1 MPMQPYGKLPLPRM
15 TAALISLMK
24 TGRVYDLGTVR
35 SHDMPLWSGH
45 PAFRVLNYKWHGDT
59 EDVTPPGT
67 LLNDLVMTTTHA
79 GTHMDALN
87 HIGEI
92 REGKIILG
100 ENTPAD
106 ETREWWGCN
115 WMDASKFHPVILRAV
130 ILDMLKYKGGVDTG
144 GEVTL
149 PRKYEITPEDIK
161 GCMEKHNI
169 TVRPD
174 EPAAFLIRT
183 GMIKYFHKKADNYGG
198 DAAGPGVPA
207 EEYMVSIGARVTGS
221 DTVSYEKMLVGE
233 HTVHRWMMQRGII
246 MNEVLDLEEIC
257 ADGITEGVYIACPL
271 KLKGASAS
279 LIDPIVIC

>member
-1 MPMQPYGKLPLPRM
+1 MEPYGKLPLPKM
-15 TAALISLMK
+15 TPSLIALMK

-35 SHDMPLWSGH
+35 SNDMPLWSGH
-45 PAFRVLNYKWHGDT
+45 PPFRVLPYKWHGETD
-59 EDVTPPGT
+59 DVTPPGT

-92 REGKIILG
+92 RDGKVILG
-100 ENTPAD
+100 ENTPAE

-130 ILDMLKYKGGVDTG
+130 VLDMLKYKGGVDTG
-144 GEVTL
+144 SEITL
-149 PRKYEITPEDIK
+149 PRAYEITPDDIK
-161 GCMEKHNI
+161 GCMREYNI
-169 TVRPD
+169 AVRPD
-174 EPAAFLIRT
+174 EPTAFLIRT
-183 GMIKYFHKKADNYGG
+183 GMIKYFRKGADNYGG

-207 EEYMVSIGARVTGS
+207 EEYMVSIGGRVTGS
-221 DTVSYEKMLVGE
+221 DTVSYEKMIDGP
-233 HTVHRWMMQRGII
+233 HTVHRWMMQHGII
-246 MNEVLDLEEIC
+246 MNEVLDLEELC
-257 ADGITEGVYIACPL
+257 ADGVTEGVYIACPL

>member
-1 MPMQPYGKLPLPRM
+1 MTPY
-15 TAALISLMK
+15 LIGLMK
-24 TGRVYDLGTVR
+24 TGHVYDLGTVR

-45 PAFRVLNYKWHGDT
+45 PPFRVLNYKWHGDT

-92 REGKIILG
+92 RDGRIILG
-100 ENTPAD
+100 KDTPAD

-115 WMDASKFHPVILRAV
+115 WMDASCFHPVILRAV
-130 ILDMLKYKGGVDTG
+130 ILDMLAYKGGVDTG
-144 GEVTL
+144 GEITL
-149 PRKYEITPEDIK
+149 PRKYEITPEDIQ
-161 GCMEKHNI
+161 GCMEANGI
-169 TVRPD
+169 AVRPE
-174 EPAAFLIRT
+174 EPTAFLIRT

-207 EEYMVSIGARVTGS
+207 EEYLVSIGGRVTGS

-233 HTVHRWMMQRGII
+233 HTVHRWMMQQGII
-246 MNEVLDLEEIC
+246 MNEVLDMEEIC
-257 ADGITEGVYIACPL
+257 AAGVTEGVYIACPL

-279 LIDPIVIC
+279 LIDPIIIC

>member
-1 MPMQPYGKLPLPRM
+1 MAMEPYGKLPLPKM
-15 TAALISLMK
+15 TPSLISLMK

-35 SHDMPLWSGH
+35 SNDMPLWSGH
-45 PAFRVLNYKWHGDT
+45 PSFRVLPYKWHGDT

-67 LLNDLVMTTTHA
+67 LFNDLVMMTTHA

-92 REGKIILG
+92 RDGKVILG

-106 ETREWWGCN
+106 QTKEWWGCN
-115 WMDASKFHPVILRAV
+115 WMDASRFHPVILRAV

-149 PRKYEITPEDIK
+149 QRKYEITPEDIK
-161 GCMEKHNI
+161 GCMEKSKI
-169 TVRPD
+169 AVRPD
-174 EPAAFLIRT
+174 EPTAFLIRT
-183 GMIKYFHKKADNYGG
+183 GMIKYFRKGADNYGG

-207 EEYMVSIGARVTGS
+207 EEYMVSIGGRVTGS

-233 HTVHRWMMQRGII
+233 HTVHRWMMQHGII

-257 ADGITEGVYIACPL
+257 ADGVTEGVYIACPL

>member
-1 MPMQPYGKLPLPRM
+1 
-15 TAALISLMK
+15 MK

-35 SHDMPLWSGH
+35 SHEMPLWSGH
-45 PAFRVLNYKWHGDT
+45 PPFRVLPYKWHGET

-67 LLNDLVMTTTHA
+67 LFNDLVMLTTHA

-92 REGKIILG
+92 RNGKIFLG
-100 ENTPAD
+100 ENTPAE

-115 WMDASKFHPVILRAV
+115 WMDGSVFHPVILRAI
-130 ILDMLKYKGGVDTG
+130 ILDMLKFKGGVDTG
-144 GEVTL
+144 SEITL
-149 PRKYEITPEDIK
+149 PRKYEITVEDIK
-161 GCMEKHNI
+161 GCMESQKI
-169 TVRPD
+169 AVRPD

-183 GMIKYFHKKADNYGG
+183 GMIKYFNKGADNYGG

-233 HTVHRWMMQRGII
+233 HTVHRWMMQHGII
-246 MNEVLDLEEIC
+246 MNEVLDLEELC
-257 ADGITEGVYIACPL
+257 ADGISEGVYIACPL
-271 KLKGASAS
+271 KIKGTSAS